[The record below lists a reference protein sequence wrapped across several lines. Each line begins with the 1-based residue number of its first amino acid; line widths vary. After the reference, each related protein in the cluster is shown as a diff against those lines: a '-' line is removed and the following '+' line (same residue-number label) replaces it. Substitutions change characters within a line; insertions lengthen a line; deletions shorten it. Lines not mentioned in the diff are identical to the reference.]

1 MGAQAHS
8 DTDVNKK
15 KRENNIEDIYI
26 EQVKV
31 TFRQNTGPVCQPRT
45 MPQKHSVFCLRELH
59 KEFEVTLYLN
69 GLSTIVEKERMEQ
82 WVVSERL
89 TMTRALNSHLFEP
102 FIFTFSW
109 SSKYLNNVDSIMCF
123 ITSVTYVFFN
133 LRNGRNILVQFKM
146 MCPNWRFIFQVK
158 WRILTNWYSQS

>member
-1 MGAQAHS
+1 
-8 DTDVNKK
+8 
-15 KRENNIEDIYI
+15 
-26 EQVKV
+26 
-31 TFRQNTGPVCQPRT
+31 
-45 MPQKHSVFCLRELH
+45 LRELH

-133 LRNGRNILVQFKM
+133 LRNGRTFWFNLKWCVLIEDLFFRSNEESLQIDIHRVNYHKEFLG
-146 MCPNWRFIFQVK
+146 NNVK
-158 WRILTNWYSQS
+158 WYQFTTEAVIFRIERIFLEN

>member
-1 MGAQAHS
+1 
-8 DTDVNKK
+8 
-15 KRENNIEDIYI
+15 
-26 EQVKV
+26 
-31 TFRQNTGPVCQPRT
+31 
-45 MPQKHSVFCLRELH
+45 LRELH

-109 SSKYLNNVDSIMCF
+109 SSKYLNNVNSIMCF
-123 ITSVTYVFFN
+123 ITSVTHVFFN

-158 WRILTNWYSQS
+158 WRILTNWYSQN